1 LPYEGSGKLIV
12 LRIWRTDEGASRV
25 TLRVSGHFGGPWVSE
40 LEELCEHLFA
50 EGRRI
55 TLDLWDVGFIDER
68 GVGLIRLVSSRGA
81 TVASTSPFV
90 AARLQEFPEGT
101 EREVFET

>member
-1 LPYEGSGKLIV
+1 MFSPRVDPSGTLAKKKTSPAWAKVSLAKLRLPEG
-12 LRIWRTDEGASRV
+12 
-25 TLRVSGHFGGPWVSE
+25 
-40 LEELCEHLFA
+40 
-50 EGRRI
+50 
-55 TLDLWDVGFIDER
+55 R